1 MPDRINIK
9 SATSLLIVLTIASI
23 TTGCVL
29 NLLVPAPKR
38 LFTPQD
44 LLISQKDVPSWW
56 IKTAGPKRV
65 SDNRRSSDSS
75 EIKFSVNDDQEILG
89 FRQSVFRYASIEGAG
104 RDYADATTFP
114 GETDVEGW
122 TYLSSSAD
130 EQKFSCYTYS
140 NSDIPVC
147 SWVARYQEFVI
158 EVVAW
163 IVPDQV
169 SIQEMEKLVK
179 MIDTKVINFMSTH
192 Q

>member
-1 MPDRINIK
+1 MPNRIDIK
-9 SATSLLIVLTIASI
+9 SAMSLLIGLALAAI

-38 LFTPQD
+38 SFTPQD
-44 LLISQKDVPSWW
+44 LLISQKDVPSSW
-56 IKTAGPKRV
+56 IKTAGPKSV
-65 SDNRRSSDSS
+65 SDNQRSNDSA
-75 EIKFSVNDDQEILG
+75 EIKFSPHDDQEIRG
-89 FRQSVFRYASIEGAG
+89 FRQSVFRYDSIEGAR

-122 TYLSSSAD
+122 TYNSSSAD
-130 EQKFSCYTYS
+130 EQKFTCYTYS

-147 SWVARYQEFVI
+147 TWVARYQEFVI

-163 IVPDQV
+163 IGPDQV

-179 MIDTKVINFMSTH
+179 VIDTKVINFMSTN

>member
-1 MPDRINIK
+1 MTNRINIK
-9 SATSLLIVLTIASI
+9 SAMSLLIALTITVIA
-23 TTGCVL
+23 TGCFL
-29 NLLVPAPKR
+29 NLLIPAPKR
-38 LFTPQD
+38 SFTPQD
-44 LLISQKDVPSWW
+44 LLVSQKDVPSWL

-65 SDNRRSSDSS
+65 SDNRRSNDSA
-75 EIKFSVNDDQEILG
+75 EIKFSPHDDQEIRG
-89 FRQSVFRYASIEGAG
+89 FRQSVFRYDSIEGAR

-114 GETDVEGW
+114 GKTDVEGW
-122 TYLSSSAD
+122 TYISSSAD

-163 IVPDQV
+163 IGPDQV

-179 MIDTKVINFMSTH
+179 VIDTKVINFMNTN